1 MRIKRETSPIDV
13 DGPNHGNNPLTIGSP
28 HSVGT
33 VTIANIHSRQRN
45 TLQGLGTPLS
55 LLHLLEKAL
64 GFFDLR
70 DASQFTRPSS
80 GDMDPPKIRLL
91 FSAQRTHKKTR
102 GTKAETKP
110 GGLRAKKILF
120 HCDVYG
126 QHACCGPPVWPA
138 KTGWQFASLPGEKA
152 SSSGEMPSLTARNP
166 EMSGNAYKQRF
177 GFVFGGYPNLTCQP
191 KLPELLPPQKNMFD
205 SGS

>member
-80 GDMDPPKIRLL
+80 GDMDPPQNPTP
-91 FSAQRTHKKTR
+91 F
-102 GTKAETKP
+102 
-110 GGLRAKKILF
+110 LRPKDPQENKG
-120 HCDVYG
+120 DKG
-126 QHACCGPPVWPA
+126 RN
-138 KTGWQFASLPGEKA
+138 KTGRAAG
-152 SSSGEMPSLTARNP
+152 
-166 EMSGNAYKQRF
+166 
-177 GFVFGGYPNLTCQP
+177 
-191 KLPELLPPQKNMFD
+191 QKNIV
-205 SGS
+205 SL